1 MYYENSLTITLK
13 NEKTAAAA
21 LEIMKTRLVTGFDY
35 DKGYKRVPSMLMH
48 DTLEVEDNTV
58 ILTEEF
64 GCYFPNHAEAV
75 IPELMQYLATHLST
89 EAFTFESVNSGD
101 YDESWING
109 SYENGELKI
118 KSTFLPAGF
127 GDFYCPACGEVI
139 ASMNDDTEG
148 NIFVEYKEGACSEC
162 SEEIDYSEW
171 LPVITEKTFQ
181 II

>member
-1 MYYENSLTITLK
+1 MHYENSLTVTLK
-13 NEKTAAAA
+13 NKKTAAAA

-139 ASMNDDTEG
+139 CFDSSCDPEELICPACGEEFDAVCDGECDCCEG
-148 NIFVEYKEGACSEC
+148 CDAE
-162 SEEIDYSEW
+162 
-171 LPVITEKTFQ
+171 
-181 II
+181 

>member
-21 LEIMKTRLVTGFDY
+21 LEIMKTRLVAGFDY

-118 KSTFLPAGF
+118 KTTSGMVTSLLGR
-127 GDFYCPACGEVI
+127 GDTTPR
-139 ASMNDDTEG
+139 G
-148 NIFVEYKEGACSEC
+148 N
-162 SEEIDYSEW
+162 
-171 LPVITEKTFQ
+171 TKTHGGSWSRQ
-181 II
+181 RTN

>member
-21 LEIMKTRLVTGFDY
+21 LEIMKTRLVAGFDY

-101 YDESWING
+101 YDESWI
-109 SYENGELKI
+109 
-118 KSTFLPAGF
+118 
-127 GDFYCPACGEVI
+127 
-139 ASMNDDTEG
+139 
-148 NIFVEYKEGACSEC
+148 KEA
-162 SEEIDYSEW
+162 
-171 LPVITEKTFQ
+171 TEKRGLLNYRTTADCMPHLLDKKNVEMLTANKDLYLIPLAICGFTALVAGSTALIKFAVNKKRNKQ
-181 II
+181 NDLNND